1 MLRKANIIEK
11 AVELMTQS
19 EVYQPGTSIPT
30 TKEQTAHPDQAERRL
45 RQVSAWFM
53 LFFLFQGQLGATW
66 DREWH
71 AYVGRDWFWTPPHI
85 LIYSCVTGAG
95 LIALGVVLTETRRY
109 LKGRTG
115 ADSTSTIPIFR
126 FFHAPLGFMVT
137 GFGALL
143 ALVAA
148 PLDNYWHQLYGIDIA
163 LWAPFHMMGI
173 TGAFIGTLGMV
184 YVFSSEAVIARRQER
199 VGRRFLGIT
208 LLQWGAL
215 MSLAGLLNL
224 TLIGFLQFPLVPIG
238 VLRIPTYPLPA
249 VACGALCLIAAVRLT
264 AKPGAALLVTFLLF
278 VYTLATE
285 LFVPWAIRTAVV
297 QQGLLYRIPGKI
309 PYFRW
314 SDALLPL
321 AFILSALLIDGIAWV
336 RLRQGKPLHGHIRG
350 MWLLGLVIV
359 VPELIILGMVI
370 NWNVNIAQSFLAGP
384 GSVIPLDMK
393 LFAAALAVPV
403 ILLTGVLG
411 AIWGADFGDIWRL
424 NSH

>member
-1 MLRKANIIEK
+1 
-11 AVELMTQS
+11 MTQS
-19 EVYQPGTSIPT
+19 EVYLQRKSIST
-30 TKEQTAHPDQAERRL
+30 NVEQTPGHDLAERKL
-45 RQVSAWFM
+45 RRISAWFM

-95 LIALGVVLTETRRY
+95 LIALGVVLADTVRFLR
-109 LKGRTG
+109 GRPG
-115 ADSTSTIPIFR
+115 ADTASTIPIFR

-143 ALVAA
+143 SLISA

-184 YVFSSEAVIARRQER
+184 YVFSSEAVIARQQGRT
-199 VGRRFLGIT
+199 GRRFLGIT
-208 LLQWGAL
+208 ILEWGAL

-224 TLIGFLQFPLVPIG
+224 TLIGFLQFPLVSVG

-249 VACGALCLIAAVRLT
+249 VACGALCLLASVRLT
-264 AKPGAALLVTFLLF
+264 AKPGAALITTSLLF

-285 LFVPWAIRTAVV
+285 LFVPWAIRTAVI
-297 QQGLLYRIPGKI
+297 QQGLLYRVPGKI
-309 PYFRW
+309 PFFRW
-314 SDALLPL
+314 SDALLAL
-321 AFILSALLIDGIAWV
+321 TFILSALIIDGIAWL

-350 MWLLGLVIV
+350 IWLLGLIITIPEMV
-359 VPELIILGMVI
+359 VASIII
-370 NWNVNIAQSFLAGP
+370 NWNVNIAQSFLDGP
-384 GSVIPLDMK
+384 GSVIPLNMK
-393 LFAAALAVPV
+393 LFAALLAVPL

-411 AIWGADFGDIWRL
+411 TIWGADFGDIWRL
-424 NSH
+424 NSR

>member
-1 MLRKANIIEK
+1 
-11 AVELMTQS
+11 MTQS
-19 EVYQPGTSIPT
+19 EVYQQGKSIPLNMEHT
-30 TKEQTAHPDQAERRL
+30 PSNDLAERRL
-45 RQVSAWFM
+45 RRISAWFM

-95 LIALGVVLTETRRY
+95 LIALGVVIADTVRY
-109 LKGRTG
+109 LKGRSG
-115 ADSTSTIPIFR
+115 ADSTSTITILR
-126 FFHAPLGFMVT
+126 YFHAPLGFMVT

-143 ALVAA
+143 SLIAA

-184 YVFSSEAVIARRQER
+184 YVFSSEAVIARQQDR
-199 VGRRFLGIT
+199 VGPRFLGIS
-208 LLQWGAL
+208 LLEWGAL

-224 TLIGFLQFPLVPIG
+224 TLIGFLQFPLVPVG

-249 VACGALCLIAAVRLT
+249 VACGALCLIASVRLT
-264 AKPGAALLVTFLLF
+264 TKPGAALITTSLLF

-297 QQGLLYRIPGKI
+297 QQGLLYRVPGQIPF
-309 PYFRW
+309 FRW

-321 AFILSALLIDGIAWV
+321 AFLLSALIIDGIALL
-336 RLRQGKPLHGHIRG
+336 RLRQGKPLHGYIRG
-350 MWLLGLVIV
+350 MWLLGLIIAI
-359 VPELIILGMVI
+359 PELIIAPMII
-370 NWNVNIAQSFLAGP
+370 NWNVNIAQSFLVGP
-384 GSVIPLDMK
+384 GAVIPLDMK
-393 LFAAALAVPV
+393 LFASLLAVPV
-403 ILLTGVLG
+403 ILLIGVFG

-424 NSH
+424 NNR